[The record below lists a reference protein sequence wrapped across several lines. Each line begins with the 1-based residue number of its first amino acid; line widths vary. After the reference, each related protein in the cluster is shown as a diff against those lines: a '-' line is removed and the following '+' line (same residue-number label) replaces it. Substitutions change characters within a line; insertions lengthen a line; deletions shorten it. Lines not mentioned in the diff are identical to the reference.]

1 MSKFKDYFSR
11 VDRLTS
17 MYLSTGELPVVAL
30 AGPFNTG
37 KSTMV
42 NSLLGQQVS
51 PVDVLPTTSVPVIFS
66 RGKLFSITARLADG
80 RIKVLSSAEL
90 ESLPKGKESFA
101 RQVLKVEVSLNH
113 ELLHRMRLVD
123 TPGFDA
129 ATGTDGLPGQ
139 LAKADHIVYILH
151 QRGPGE
157 ADRKFIG
164 QLLESAGA
172 EKLSFWINR
181 NLGNY
186 DGTSLTESRR
196 VLREI
201 CAREIQVHVTDTM
214 NPEAVRRF
222 RLFIQDRA
230 ADVVIKS
237 VTRLLKELDRQIPE
251 LTSHSLRENND
262 TSFLLHFWDAS
273 QTAREV
279 IQGRNIIKTLPLVSK
294 QISAS
299 VDELIRPEKGLP
311 DVYTVSRAQG
321 TAPDPSLVRG
331 RIKSLLTRAADDPVL
346 QFDHET
352 MASLRALA
360 GELDREQYL
369 VTAAGGFSTGKT
381 TFFNALLGEA
391 LLPAENRPTTFTV
404 TRLLYGDSKKAV
416 VRFAN
421 QVTIPTHYV
430 GKKHAI
436 ICRHELEVLERWLI
450 DPKLRSGIS
459 ALEKVKKGRGSNIS
473 PGELRLEIETLKE
486 TFARVR
492 HRSKRGKR
500 PWKSLFKRIPLS
512 SFNGGEWAD
521 CYVVHFPRRES
532 IKLDLTNETD
542 IKILEQTAGSHQAL
556 RVEEIEIRHP
566 SDILRTADFLDTP
579 GLDSVYHR
587 HREITTRYLPDS
599 DCFLFFL
606 NGKHI
611 LTRPDLGTY
620 NIISGALSRI
630 ENSTGKLFVIVNF
643 ADALNERDKER
654 VRNYLHANLVRP
666 SRGAP
671 DQVRIY
677 LVSAL
682 DALTGRDGRAL
693 SRLTA
698 DLKERIWLSRC
709 ADNYAGIIRRA
720 RTALAGL
727 LEEKKPSFPSHSEQN
742 EQFRQDKE
750 LVLQETTIALAGWQ
764 KKIESLDS
772 PADFLGFRD
781 GKKPVRKGFLG
792 LARKTVPYPS
802 YRDLAIEINTVLKGF
817 QSKWYPGTGITI
829 SGLNDAVLKDILDRM
844 LEDKT
849 LNPGDA
855 RSNLHT
861 LLDKEALRIRE
872 TLQQL
877 ALARER
883 EKEAQGAIKKADTG
897 PSRSLISAVTQ
908 YTRELENLEREIIT
922 PGGNAN
928 GKCQGAG

>member
-30 AGPFNTG
+30 AGPYNTG

-51 PVDVLPTTSVPVIFS
+51 PVDVLPATSVPVIFS
-66 RGKLFSITARLADG
+66 RDELFSITARLADG
-80 RIKVLSSAEL
+80 RIKVLSSTEF
-90 ESLPKGKESFA
+90 ESLPKVKEALA
-101 RQVLKVEVSLNH
+101 RRVLEVEVSLNH
-113 ELLHRMRLVD
+113 ELLRRMRLVD

-129 ATGTDGLPGQ
+129 ATGTDGLPDQ
-139 LAKADHIVYILH
+139 LAKADHIVYMLH

-164 QLLESAGA
+164 QLLESAGV

-181 NLGNY
+181 NLGHY

-237 VTRLLKELDRQIPE
+237 VTRQLKELDRQIPG
-251 LTSHSLRENND
+251 LTSASLQENND

-273 QTAREV
+273 QAASKV

-294 QISAS
+294 QIGAS
-299 VDELIRPEKGLP
+299 VDELIRPAKGLP
-311 DVYTVSRAQG
+311 HMSVVSLTRG
-321 TAPDPSLVRG
+321 TAPDPALVKG
-331 RIKSLLTRAADDPVL
+331 RIKSVLTRAADDPVL
-346 QFDHET
+346 QSAHET
-352 MASLRALA
+352 MALMRALTR
-360 GELDREQYL
+360 ELDREQYL

-404 TRLLYGDSKKAV
+404 TRLRYGDRKKAM

-430 GKKHAI
+430 EKKQAI
-436 ICRHELEVLERWLI
+436 ICRHELEVLERWLTS
-450 DPKLRSGIS
+450 PKLRSGIS
-459 ALEKVKKGRGSNIS
+459 ALEKVKKGRNARIS
-473 PGELRLEIETLKE
+473 PDELCLEIETLKE

-492 HRSKRGKR
+492 HRSKKGRR

-512 SFNGGEWAD
+512 SFNGSERAD
-521 CYVVHFPRRES
+521 YYVVHFPHQES
-532 IKLDLTNETD
+532 IELDLTNETD
-542 IKILEQTAGSHQAL
+542 IKTLEQTAGSYHAL
-556 RVEEIEIRHP
+556 RVEEIVISHP
-566 SDILRTADFLDTP
+566 ADILRTADFLDTP

-606 NGKHI
+606 NSKHI
-611 LTRPDLGTY
+611 LTRPDLSTY
-620 NIISGALSRI
+620 NIISGALSRVG
-630 ENSTGKLFVIVNF
+630 NSTGKLFVIVNF
-643 ADALNERDKER
+643 ADTLNEREKER

-666 SRGAP
+666 SRGTRNP
-671 DQVRIY
+671 VKIY

-682 DALTGRDGRAL
+682 DALTGKDGHAL
-693 SRLTA
+693 SHLTG

-720 RTALAGL
+720 GTALAGL
-727 LEEKKPSFPSHSEQN
+727 LEEKTSSIPSYTEQN
-742 EQFRQDKE
+742 EQFRQDQE
-750 LVLQETTIALAGWQ
+750 QVLQTTAKVLADWQ
-764 KKIESLDS
+764 NKIESLDS

-781 GKKPVRKGFLG
+781 GKKLVRKGFLG
-792 LARKTVPYPS
+792 LARKAVPYPS
-802 YRDLAIEINTVLKGF
+802 YRDLATEINTTLKSF
-817 QSKWYPGTGITI
+817 QSKWYPGADITI
-829 SGLNDAVLKDILDRM
+829 SKLNAEVLKDILDRM

-849 LNPGDA
+849 LNPGEA
-855 RSNLHT
+855 RSNLLT
-861 LLDKEALRIRE
+861 LLDEETLNIRE

-877 ALARER
+877 AQKH
-883 EKEAQGAIKKADTG
+883 EKEAQAAIKKGATN
-897 PSRSLISAVTQ
+897 PSKSLIAAVTQ
-908 YTRELENLEREIIT
+908 YTRELENLESEITT
-922 PGGNAN
+922 PTGGNAN

>member
-1 MSKFKDYFSR
+1 MSKIKDYFSR
-11 VDRLTS
+11 VDRLTG

-30 AGPFNTG
+30 AGPYNTG

-42 NSLLGQQVS
+42 NSLLGQRVS
-51 PVDVLPTTSVPVIFS
+51 PVDVLPTTSVPVIFG
-66 RGKLFSITARLADG
+66 RGELFSITARLVDG

-90 ESLPKGKESFA
+90 ESLPRSKESQA
-101 RQVLKVEVSLNH
+101 RRVLEVEVILNH
-113 ELLHRMRLVD
+113 ELLHRMRLMD

-129 ATGTDGLPGQ
+129 ATGTDELPDQ
-139 LAKADHIVYILH
+139 LTTADHIVYMLH

-164 QLLESAGA
+164 QLMESVGA

-181 NLGNY
+181 NLGHY

-201 CAREIQVHVTDTM
+201 CARETQVHVTDTM

-230 ADVVIKS
+230 ADVVVKI
-237 VTRLLKELDRQIPE
+237 VTRQLKELDRQIPG
-251 LTSHSLRENND
+251 LTSASLRENND

-273 QTAREV
+273 QAARKV
-279 IQGRNIIKTLPLVSK
+279 VQGRNIIKTLPLVSK

-299 VDELIRPEKGLP
+299 VDELIKPEKGLP
-311 DVYTVSRAQG
+311 DVPAVSLTRG
-321 TAPDPSLVRG
+321 TTPDPALVRD
-331 RIKSLLTRAADDPVL
+331 RIKSVLNRAADDPVL
-346 QFDHET
+346 QSAHET
-352 MASLRALA
+352 RALLQA
-360 GELDREQYL
+360 LSGELDREHYL

-391 LLPAENRPTTFTV
+391 LLPAENRPTTFTI
-404 TRLLYGDSKKAV
+404 TRLLYGDRKKAV

-430 GKKHAI
+430 EKKHAI
-436 ICRHELEVLERWLI
+436 ICRHELEVLEHWLTN
-450 DPKLRSGIS
+450 PKLRSGIS
-459 ALEKVKKGRGSNIS
+459 ALEKVTKGRSSRIS
-473 PGELRLEIETLKE
+473 PDELGLEIEMLKE

-492 HRSKRGKR
+492 HRSKKGKR
-500 PWKSLFKRIPLS
+500 AWKSLFKRIPLS
-512 SFNGGEWAD
+512 SFKGRERAD

-532 IKLDLTNETD
+532 IELDLTNETD
-542 IKILEQTAGSHQAL
+542 IKVLKQTAGSHHAL
-556 RVEEIEIRHP
+556 RVEEIEIHHP
-566 SDILRTADFLDTP
+566 AEILRTADFLDTP

-611 LTRPDLGTY
+611 LTRPDLSTY
-620 NIISGALSRI
+620 NIISGALGRSG
-630 ENSTGKLFVIVNF
+630 NTSGKFFVIVNF
-643 ADALNERDKER
+643 ADALNEREKEQ

-666 SRGAP
+666 SRGTP
-671 DQVRIY
+671 NPVRIH

-682 DALTGRDGRAL
+682 DALTGKDERAL
-693 SRLTA
+693 SRLTG

-709 ADNYAGIIRRA
+709 ADNYTAIIQRAGA
-720 RTALAGL
+720 ALASL
-727 LEEKKPSFPSHSEQN
+727 SEEKTSPTPPHAERN
-742 EQFRQDKE
+742 EQFRQE
-750 LVLQETTIALAGWQ
+750 QEQVLQATAKTLADWQ
-764 KKIESLDS
+764 NKIESLDS

-781 GKKPVRKGFLG
+781 GNKLVRKGFLG
-792 LARKTVPYPS
+792 LARKKVPYPS
-802 YRDLAIEINTVLKGF
+802 YRDLATEINTVLKRF
-817 QSKWYPGTGITI
+817 QSKWYPGAGVTI
-829 SGLNDAVLKDILDRM
+829 SELNAALLKDILDRM
-844 LEDKT
+844 LDEKA

-855 RSNLHT
+855 RSYLHT
-861 LLDKEALRIRE
+861 RLDEEALRIRE

-877 ALARER
+877 AKER
-883 EKEAQGAIKKADTG
+883 EKEAAIKKVTTG
-897 PSRSLISAVTQ
+897 ATKSLIAAVTK